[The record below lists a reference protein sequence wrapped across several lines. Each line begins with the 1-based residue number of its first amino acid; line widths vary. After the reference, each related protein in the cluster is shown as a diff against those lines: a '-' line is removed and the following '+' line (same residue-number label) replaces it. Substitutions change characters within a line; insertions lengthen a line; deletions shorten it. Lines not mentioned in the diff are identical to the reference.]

1 MRCSLSEHQQD
12 NYCQELFK
20 LPIFLGNNIKYEK
33 LDFSNMGIW
42 KGMEEGGEKGK
53 VSSKVGGNGGNDGGI
68 ME

>member
-20 LPIFLGNNIKYEK
+20 LPIFQYFLVTI
-33 LDFSNMGIW
+33 SNMKSWTVPTWVFGREW
-42 KGMEEGGEKGK
+42 KKGK